1 MYISH
6 NVNYLLFIFLEI
18 PSHRNSPPCIYLN
31 HSLRNIKHQLEVVAE
46 EEVEEDL
53 EERVE
58 EAEVRVGLECV
69 EAEGESLLLDLS
81 YDREGVR
88 GGGGYT

>member
-1 MYISH
+1 M
-6 NVNYLLFIFLEI
+6 
-18 PSHRNSPPCIYLN
+18 
-31 HSLRNIKHQLEVVAE
+31 VAK

-58 EAEVRVGLECV
+58 EAEVLVGLECV
-69 EAEGESLLLDLS
+69 EPEGESLLPDLS

-88 GGGGYT
+88 GVIPETNEIVTHICSCRNIFPLSSVEIIIIPACCVLCVL